1 MPDLPPRPLTAAN
14 AAFRQEFFRRWGRE
28 TMLVC
33 GHTQAAEYDSH
44 GQTLSIKA
52 AWGGRERFFLADR
65 EVALD
70 DDHWWVLN
78 EGHLYASVLRNPRP
92 MRSLAIFFRPGL
104 ADEVAAARGQRGDAA
119 LDDPRPAPRRTAF
132 AEHLRPHGG
141 AMTAHLHALWH
152 AVHDGERSE
161 LWLEEQALRLLDHL
175 FDTEPAA
182 SPARRSAQAEL
193 ARRLRRAAD
202 YIDTCHREPLTL
214 DDMAGAACLSRWH
227 FVRHFRAAFGVSP
240 YAFLQR
246 KRARVARRLRAAG
259 LADTEALAQASGFSS
274 RFAMQRALRRH
285 DAL

>member
-1 MPDLPPRPLTAAN
+1 MPDLPPQPLTAAN
-14 AAFRQEFFRRWGRE
+14 AAFRQEFFRRWGCE
-28 TMLVC
+28 TTLVC
-33 GHTQAAEYDSH
+33 GQAQHAAYDSH

-52 AWGGRERFFLADR
+52 AWGGRERFFLAER

-78 EGHLYASVLRNPRP
+78 EGHRYASVLRNPRP

-104 ADEVAAARGQRGDAA
+104 AEEVAGARAQRGDAV
-119 LDDPRPAPRRTAF
+119 LDDPAPAARPTAF

-141 AMTAHLHALWH
+141 AMTAHLHALWD
-152 AVHDGERSE
+152 AVHDGQRSE
-161 LWLEEQALRLLDHL
+161 LWLEEQAMRLLDRL
-175 FDTEPAA
+175 FDSEPAP

-193 ARRLRRAAD
+193 ARRLHRAAD
-202 YIDTCHREPLTL
+202 FIDTCHREPLTL
-214 DDMAGAACLSRWH
+214 DDMAGVACLSRWH
-227 FVRHFRAAFGVSP
+227 FVRHFRAAFGLAP

-259 LADTEALAQASGFSS
+259 LADAEALAQASGFSS